1 MGKPIR
7 FNAFEMNCVA
17 HQSPGLWRHPR
28 DRSRDYKTLGYWT
41 ELAQILE
48 RGLFDGLFL
57 ADVLGVYDVFGAN
70 PDAALRHATQV
81 PVNDPLLLVPAM
93 AAVTHHLGFGVT
105 VNLSYEPPFTFA
117 RRMST
122 LDHLTEGRI
131 GWNVVTG
138 YLDSAARAMGL
149 NGQKAHDD
157 RYAGA
162 EDYIET
168 VYQLWEGSWADDAVI
183 ADAPSGIFTLPA
195 KVRRVRHGDL
205 EALHLS
211 EPSPQRTP
219 LIYQAGTSSAG
230 RAFAARHA
238 ECVFMSGPS
247 KQVIAPRVAAI
258 RHLAAG
264 AGRRPNDIL
273 MFGLMTVILGRTDA
287 EAQEK
292 LADYRRY
299 ADPEGALTLMSGW
312 TGVDFSKLDP
322 DQVVEHVEND
332 AGRTALENITRAD
345 PNRRWTVR
353 QVAEH
358 VSIGG
363 IGPVIVGSPAT
374 VADQLEDWID
384 ETDLD
389 GFNLAFAVRPETFA
403 DITNLLVPE
412 LQRRGRYKN
421 AYVPGT
427 LREKLFGLGPR
438 LAAPHPAA
446 SYRWVSGDPAD
457 APPDRR
463 LPEPARPARSAR

>member
-1 MGKPIR
+1 MSRQIR

-57 ADVLGVYDVFGAN
+57 ADVLGVYDVFGAG
-70 PDAALRHATQV
+70 PDSALRHATQV

-93 AAVTHHLGFGVT
+93 AAVTRHLGFGVT

-149 NGQKAHDD
+149 AGQKAHDD

-168 VYQLWEGSWADDAVI
+168 VYKLWEGSWADDAVI

-195 KVRRVRHGDL
+195 KVRRIRHGDL

-238 ECVFMSGPS
+238 ECVFLNPS
-247 KQVIAPRVAAI
+247 SPENVARIVADLRAKAAPRPLRIFV
-258 RHLAAG
+258 G
-264 AGRRPNDIL
+264 ATL
-273 MFGLMTVILGRTDA
+273 ILGRTEA
-287 EAQEK
+287 EAQDL
-292 LADYRRY
+292 LADYRNH
-299 ADPEGALTLMSGW
+299 ASLTGALAHAAASLGIDFDRFGMDEPIAASGSNAISSNVEAMARVFGPGW
-312 TGVDFSKLDP
+312 TKRHLIDQFILGSRQKPLVGTP
-322 DQVVEHVEND
+322 D
-332 AGRTALENITRAD
+332 AI
-345 PNRRWTVR
+345 
-353 QVAEH
+353 
-358 VSIGG
+358 
-363 IGPVIVGSPAT
+363 
-374 VADQLEDWID
+374 ADQLIAFAEA
-384 ETDLD
+384 TGVD
-389 GFNLAFAVRPETFA
+389 GFNLSRTVMPECIEAVA
-403 DITNLLVPE
+403 DLLVPA
-412 LQRRGRYKN
+412 LQARGAYKT
-421 AYVPGT
+421 AYAPGT
-427 LREKLFGLGPR
+427 YREKLFGAGSL

-446 SYRWVSGDPAD
+446 ALRG
-457 APPDRR
+457 
-463 LPEPARPARSAR
+463 